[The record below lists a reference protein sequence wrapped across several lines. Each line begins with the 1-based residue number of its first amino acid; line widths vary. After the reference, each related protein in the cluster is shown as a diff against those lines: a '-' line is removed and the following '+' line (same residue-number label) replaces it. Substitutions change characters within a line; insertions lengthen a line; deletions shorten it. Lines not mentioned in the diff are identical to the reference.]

1 MKKRAIIF
9 LLSLLKATMLYDSY
23 SSFASKPPHA
33 PEGAEAPISSMPCEG
48 AEAPI
53 SSTP

>member
-23 SSFASKPPHA
+23 SSFASFWTSARLTNRKA
-33 PEGAEAPISSMPCEG
+33 LKYESGFDSQ
-48 AEAPI
+48 
-53 SSTP
+53 